1 MIDRRALL
9 AAGMAATLPLPA
21 RAAGPA
27 RPSPDDETFWAK
39 VAGEYDLPGD
49 VVQLENGNWG
59 AMARPVRAAYEQAV
73 TRVNRDTSYYARRGM
88 LADLAAARAAVAAE
102 LGVPADEI
110 AFTRN
115 ATEALKA
122 LILGYNRLSPGDA
135 VLYADLDYDSMQA
148 CMESLGPRRGVRVR
162 RIALP
167 EPATRD
173 SLIAAYAEAMA
184 AEPRLKLILLTHLSH
199 RTGLVIPVREIAAM
213 ARARGIDVIVDA
225 AHSWQQLDFALPD
238 LDCDF
243 VGLNGHKWLGAPL
256 GVGILHIRRSAPAR
270 IDRDPA
276 EEPGGPDTV
285 MARVHTGTLDYAS
298 WLTVPAALAFQQRI
312 DRAVRAARLRALRD
326 RWVTRARAIPGI
338 SVLTP
343 DDPALHGAIT
353 SFRIDGVT
361 DATGNAAL
369 ARTLLDQHR
378 IFTVHRT
385 GPAKGAC
392 IRVTPALFTS
402 MANVDRLAAALP
414 DLIAEARSSSPARG
428 GGRPKA

>member
-1 MIDRRALL
+1 MIDRRMVL
-9 AAGMAATLPLPA
+9 AGGMATAVPLPGIAASA
-21 RAAGPA
+21 RMHAPA
-27 RPSPDDETFWAK
+27 PDDEAFWAG
-39 VAGEYDLPGD
+39 VAAEYDRPSDGI
-49 VVQLENGNWG
+49 VQLENGNWG
-59 AMARPVRAAYEQAV
+59 AMARPVRLAYEPAV
-73 TRVNRDTSYYARRGM
+73 ARVNRDTSYYARRGM
-88 LADLAAARAAVAAE
+88 LADLHAAREAVAGE
-102 LGVPADEI
+102 LGVPPDEI

-167 EPATRD
+167 EPATRQA
-173 SLIAAYAEAMA
+173 LIDAYAEAMA

-199 RTGLVIPVREIAAM
+199 RTGLVLPVREIAAM

-225 AHSWQQLDFALPD
+225 AHSWQQLDFTLPD

-256 GVGILHIRRSAPAR
+256 GMGILHIRGSALAR

-276 EEPGGPDTV
+276 EDVGGPDSILS
-285 MARVHTGTLDYAS
+285 RVHTGTLDYAA
-298 WLTVPAALAFQQRI
+298 WLTAPAALAYQRRI
-312 DRAVRAARLRALRD
+312 DRAARAARLRALRN
-326 RWVTRARAIPGI
+326 RWVARARQVPRMT
-338 SVLTP
+338 VLTP

-353 SFRIDGVT
+353 SFRIDGVIS
-361 DATGNAAL
+361 AQGNAEL
-369 ARTLLDQHR
+369 AKQLLDRHR
-378 IFTVHRT
+378 VFTVHRS
-385 GPAKGAC
+385 GAAKGAC

-402 MANVDRLAAALP
+402 MAEVDRLAAALP
-414 DLIAEARSSSPARG
+414 DLVTAR
-428 GGRPKA
+428 

>member
-9 AAGMAATLPLPA
+9 AGGMAATLPLSA
-21 RAAGPA
+21 RATSPA
-27 RPSPDDETFWAK
+27 HPAPDDEAFWAK
-39 VAGEYDLPGD
+39 VAGEYDLPQD

-59 AMARPVRAAYEQAV
+59 AMAHPVRATYEQAV
-73 TRVNRDTSYYARRGM
+73 ARVNRDTSYYARRGM

-102 LGVPADEI
+102 LGVPPDEI
-110 AFTRN
+110 AYTRN

-122 LILGYNRLSPGDA
+122 LILGYNRLSPGDT

-173 SLIAAYAEAMA
+173 SLIAAYAEAIA

-225 AHSWQQLDFALPD
+225 AHSWQQLDFSLPD

-256 GVGILHIRRSAPAR
+256 GVGILHIRRPALTR

-276 EEPGGPDTV
+276 EDADGPDTV
-285 MARVHTGTLDYAS
+285 MARVHTGTLDYAA
-298 WLTVPAALAFQQRI
+298 WLTVPAALAFQHRI
-312 DRAVRAARLRALRD
+312 DRRARAARLRALRD
-326 RWVTRARAIPGI
+326 RWVERARRIPGL

-353 SFRIDGVT
+353 SFRVDGVI
-361 DATGNAAL
+361 DAAANAAL
-369 ARTLLDQHR
+369 AKRLLERHR

-385 GPAKGAC
+385 GPARGAC
-392 IRVTPALFTS
+392 VRVTPALFTS
-402 MANVDRLAAALP
+402 MADVDRLAAALP
-414 DLIAEARSSSPARG
+414 DLLAKG
-428 GGRPKA
+428 

>member
-9 AAGMAATLPLPA
+9 AGGMAATLPLPA

-27 RPSPDDETFWAK
+27 HPSPDDEIFWAK

-73 TRVNRDTSYYARRGM
+73 ARVNRDTSYYARRGM
-88 LADLAAARAAVAAE
+88 LADLAAARAAAAAE
-102 LGVPADEI
+102 LGVPPDEI

-122 LILGYNRLSPGDA
+122 LILNYNRLSPGDA
-135 VLYADLDYDSMQA
+135 VLHADLDYDSMQA

-213 ARARGIDVIVDA
+213 ARTRGIDVIVDA

-256 GVGILHIRRSAPAR
+256 GVGILHIRRSALAR

-276 EEPGGPDTV
+276 EEAGGADTV

-298 WLTVPAALAFQQRI
+298 WLTVPAALGFQQRI
-312 DRAVRAARLRALRD
+312 DRAARAARLRALRD
-326 RWVTRARAIPGI
+326 RWVKRARTIPGI
-338 SVLTP
+338 TVLTP
-343 DDPALHGAIT
+343 DDLALHGAIT

-369 ARTLLDQHR
+369 ARTLLDQHG

-402 MANVDRLAAALP
+402 MADIDRLAAALP
-414 DLIAEARSSSPARG
+414 KLSSSPAQG

>member
-1 MIDRRALL
+1 MIDRRMVL
-9 AAGMAATLPLPA
+9 AGGMATAVPLPGI
-21 RAAGPA
+21 AAATQTHAPA
-27 RPSPDDETFWAK
+27 PDDEAFWAG
-39 VAGEYDLPGD
+39 VAAEYDRPSDGI
-49 VVQLENGNWG
+49 VQLENGNWG
-59 AMARPVRAAYEQAV
+59 AMARPVRLAYEQAIA
-73 TRVNRDTSYYARRGM
+73 RVNRDTSYYARRGM
-88 LADLAAARAAVAAE
+88 LADLRAAREAVAGE
-102 LGVPADEI
+102 LGVPPDEI

-167 EPATRD
+167 EPATRQA
-173 SLIAAYAEAMA
+173 LIDAYTQAMA

-199 RTGLVIPVREIAAM
+199 RTGLVLPVREIAAM
-213 ARARGIDVIVDA
+213 ARALGIDVIVDA
-225 AHSWQQLDFALPD
+225 AHSWQQLDFTLPD

-256 GVGILHIRRSAPAR
+256 GMGILHIRHSALAR

-276 EEPGGPDTV
+276 EDVGGPDSILS
-285 MARVHTGTLDYAS
+285 RVHTGTLDYAA
-298 WLTVPAALAFQQRI
+298 WLTAPAALAYQRRI
-312 DRAVRAARLRALRD
+312 DRAARAARLRALRN
-326 RWVTRARAIPGI
+326 RWVARARQVPGI
-338 SVLTP
+338 TVLTP
-343 DDPALHGAIT
+343 DDPALHGAIA

-361 DATGNAAL
+361 SAQGNAEL
-369 ARTLLDQHR
+369 AKQLLDRHR
-378 IFTVHRT
+378 VFTVHRT

-402 MANVDRLAAALP
+402 MAEVDRLAAALP
-414 DLIAEARSSSPARG
+414 DLVTAR
-428 GGRPKA
+428 